1 MTKARLLALLVV
13 VTLVLVPTLA
23 LAQGLAMP
31 CRFHGTVTWDGVAV
45 DDGTVIT
52 ATIDGD
58 EYTATTP
65 SAYGASTYALTISPA
80 EGVTYADGSTIT
92 FMIGDVSAAETG
104 VWESGGNFELD
115 LSVGEGAGPGPGP
128 GPGGQGPVGPTGPTG
143 PTGPAGAA
151 GDAGSAG
158 SAGPIGPTGPAG
170 DDASAIL
177 PIIALVIGAVALLV
191 GGMAMRKK
199 V

>member
-31 CRFHGTVTWDGVAV
+31 CRFYGTVTADGVAV

-52 ATIDGD
+52 ATIEGD

-65 SAYGASTYALTISPA
+65 SAYGASTFALTITPG
-80 EGVTYADGSTIT
+80 EGVTYAEGTTVT
-92 FMIGDVSAAETG
+92 FMIGDESAAETG
-104 VWESGGNFELD
+104 AWESGGNFELD
-115 LSVGEGAGPGPGP
+115 LSVGEGSGPGP
-128 GPGGQGPVGPTGPTG
+128 GPGGQGPAGPTGPTG
-143 PTGPAGAA
+143 PTGPAGS
-151 GDAGSAG
+151 AGSAGAAG

-170 DDASAIL
+170 DDASSIL
-177 PIIALVIGAVALLV
+177 PIIALVIGGVALLV

>member
-1 MTKARLLALLVV
+1 TKARLLALLVV

-31 CRFHGTVTWDGVAV
+31 CRFYGTVTADGVAV

-65 SAYGASTYALTISPA
+65 SAYGASTFSLRIEPA
-80 EGVTYADGSTIT
+80 DGVTYAEGVTIT
-92 FMIGDVSAAETG
+92 FMIGDESAAETG
-104 VWESGGNFELD
+104 AWESGGNFELD
-115 LSVGEGAGPGPGP
+115 LSVGEGSGPGPGP
-128 GPGGQGPVGPTGPTG
+128 GPGGQGPAGPAG
-143 PTGPAGAA
+143 PTGPAGSAGAA
-151 GDAGSAG
+151 GAAG

-170 DDASAIL
+170 DDASSIL
-177 PIIALVIGAVALLV
+177 PIIALVIGGVALLV

>member
-13 VTLVLVPTLA
+13 VALVLVPTLA

-31 CRFHGTVTWDGVAV
+31 CRFYGTVTADGGAV

-52 ATIDGD
+52 ATIEGD

-92 FMIGDVSAAETG
+92 FMIGDESAAETG
-104 VWESGGNFELD
+104 AWESGGNFELD
-115 LSVGEGAGPGPGP
+115 LSVGEGPGPGP
-128 GPGGQGPVGPTGPTG
+128 GPGGQGEKGDPGDPGDPGAKGDTGDK
-143 PTGPAGAA
+143 
-151 GDAGSAG
+151 GDS
-158 SAGPIGPTGPAG
+158 P
-170 DDASAIL
+170 SAIL
-177 PIIALVIGAVALLV
+177 PIIALVVGGVALLV

>member
-13 VTLVLVPTLA
+13 VALVLVPTLA

-31 CRFHGTVTWDGVAV
+31 CRFYGTVAADGAAV

-52 ATIDGD
+52 ATIEGD

-65 SAYGASTYALTISPA
+65 SAYGASTYALKIEPA
-80 EGVTYADGSTIT
+80 EGVTYVEGATIT
-92 FMIGDVSAAETG
+92 FMIGDESAAEAG

-115 LSVGEGAGPGPGP
+115 LSVGEGPGPGP
-128 GPGGQGPVGPTGPTG
+128 NGDQGPPGPAGPAGADGAAG
-143 PTGPAGAA
+143 PAGVAGATGPAGAA
-151 GDAGSAG
+151 GVAGE
-158 SAGPIGPTGPAG
+158 AG

-177 PIIALVIGAVALLV
+177 PIIALVVGGVALLV